1 MDTYVIVSIALAA
14 VAVLLLWW
22 VSSRRV
28 KPVDTMN
35 AGDRLD
41 TLIGWPPEATR
52 VLRTSERLAFS
63 TLKLA
68 LPGYMVLAQVP
79 IARFINVPK
88 RNSYAEWM
96 RRLGSQCV
104 DFVICDVTSQV
115 VAVIDVRPPDAQ
127 LSERLRRRLDRVAR
141 TLTTV
146 GIPIHVWHADALPS
160 VEAAR
165 SSILPKTP
173 AVPVEMAARKAPAV
187 TAATA
192 ATAAT
197 LQQARNPFEDTDRDS
212 SHDEVIEVIDML
224 EPSPSTWFDDLDSE
238 SSRLPPREPREP
250 RQAR

>member
-1 MDTYVIVSIALAA
+1 MDTYVIVSIAVAA

-28 KPVDTMN
+28 QPVDAAT

-146 GIPIHVWHADALPS
+146 GIPIHVWHDDSLPS
-160 VEAAR
+160 IDAAR
-165 SSILPKTP
+165 ASILPKTP
-173 AVPVEMAARKAPAV
+173 AVPVEMAAQRPTAV
-187 TAATA
+187 AAA
-192 ATAAT
+192 A
-197 LQQARNPFEDTDRDS
+197 LQQGPNPFEDTDRDS
-212 SHDEVIEVIDML
+212 SHDEVIEVVDMA

-238 SSRLPPREPREP
+238 SSTLPAREP